1 MNEFVNQNTFKN
13 FTPGRVI
20 GPSEWLT
27 VTQEMIDSFGTA
39 TLDHDPMHVDPE
51 WAAAGPF
58 GQTIAF
64 GFLTVSLLTHMM
76 HRALGTDT
84 GRYDPT
90 KGYYM
95 NYGFDRLRLV
105 SPVPCGSRIR
115 ANFQV
120 AGLRPDSGSRSI
132 VKFDVRVEV
141 EGSERPAM
149 VAEWLT
155 VWVPPE
161 VEQESH

>member
-1 MNEFVNQNTFKN
+1 MNDFVNQQTFEN
-13 FTPGRVI
+13 FAPGVII

-27 VTQEMIDSFGTA
+27 VTQDMIDSFGAA
-39 TLDHDPMHVDPE
+39 TLDNDPMHVDPE

-76 HRALGTDT
+76 HRALGTDA
-84 GRYDPT
+84 GRYDPK

-105 SPVPCGSRIR
+105 SPVPNGSRVR
-115 ANFQV
+115 ADFRV
-120 AGLRPDSGSRSI
+120 AELRPDSGSRSI
-132 VKFDVRVEV
+132 VKFDVLVEI
-141 EGSERPAM
+141 EGAERPAM

-155 VWVPPE
+155 VWVPPAA
-161 VEQESH
+161 EQERL